1 MYQVLLHSTF
11 SVGHSIF
18 ENGTKYQVL
27 CTKYLQK
34 KVQSTKYYV
43 PSIFK
48 MDLLIHLI
56 K

>member
-27 CTKYLQK
+27 CTKYLQNGP
-34 KVQSTKYYV
+34 T
-43 PSIFK
+43 
-48 MDLLIHLI
+48 DLLDKIGI
-56 K
+56 RIV